1 MRVVYNAAVSG
12 ISPIVDCPSEKGEFR
27 ECRARFVA
35 LRKCETLD
43 MTAQYFL
50 PQRLRSETTRLIVVI
65 LVRVDSVTRNIPLF
79 KESFKRACAVIAP
92 TCLPSAIVRF

>member
-1 MRVVYNAAVSG
+1 MRVVYNAAVSR
-12 ISPIVDCPSEKGEFR
+12 ISPVVDCPSEKGEFR
-27 ECRARFVA
+27 ERGAWFVA

-43 MTAQYFL
+43 MTAQYFRPRRL
-50 PQRLRSETTRLIVVI
+50 PSETTRLIVFI
-65 LVRVDSVTRNIPLF
+65 LVRVDSVTRKIPLF